1 MVSCYYNP
9 ISANFHARKFWCKM
23 IRGHCLT
30 IISTSNYIAQSN
42 INRTRLQNDRDHF
55 QIHMTQLQG
64 RDDGIYRCGIGNNNN
79 RFYYTVNVT
88 VSEGNKI
95 PYSSEVIIANFKSSI
110 TINCP
115 VPQEQ
120 DTGWRYW
127 CKMSN
132 MDVPSCHTLVNSSG
146 YVDKNF
152 WGRVLIQEV
161 SNTSHFKILVN
172 NIKINDFGF
181 YRCGTGRFE
190 DGSSWTDIHIH
201 VLSPSFKMRYR
212 ISNPLTRSP
221 GELVVAQCQVPAS
234 LYNVSLVYW
243 CRWNETGCLQLID
256 SNGLTQEG
264 FQNRISM
271 NNTKKSYTM
280 ILSQLQLGDTGYY
293 WCVITDGQ
301 NMDTS
306 MVEVHVIAPST
317 TEAHLSPVSR
327 ETLSD
332 ALTRTA
338 AYSADIPSTT
348 GMDHSENFTP
358 RNSYQHPETGENYG
372 ITHGYKLNTEVAIL
386 LGNSTEETPESKP
399 GQDGGSNQS
408 QASNLKNLI
417 LILVP
422 LLAIS
427 CVIGFAVIMSV
438 VIKVHKNKA
447 TVDSVHHQENASMI
461 DGEAAKGE
469 NAEENEMAVEL
480 TKCNGFYK
488 ETEV

>member
-88 VSEGNKI
+88 VSE
-95 PYSSEVIIANFKSSI
+95 A
-110 TINCP
+110 
-115 VPQEQ
+115 
-120 DTGWRYW
+120 
-127 CKMSN
+127 
-132 MDVPSCHTLVNSSG
+132 
-146 YVDKNF
+146 
-152 WGRVLIQEV
+152 
-161 SNTSHFKILVN
+161 
-172 NIKINDFGF
+172 
-181 YRCGTGRFE
+181 
-190 DGSSWTDIHIH
+190 
-201 VLSPSFKMRYR
+201 SFKMRYR